1 MNLERGEGL
10 GRVDEGKSGV
20 LIQSCTWN
28 WELLKRRKMLKRRGA
43 DAGVAVSD
51 VQTVEKAPTWSSPG
65 RSTHSQLVPYVHCSQ
80 CHHLGEK
87 KKKAQLTADFMRQ
100 KKKKKNNIPVILL
113 LGKLGFFP
121 QLHCKFSLF
130 IEERD

>member
-1 MNLERGEGL
+1 
-10 GRVDEGKSGV
+10 
-20 LIQSCTWN
+20 
-28 WELLKRRKMLKRRGA
+28 MLKRRGA

-87 KKKAQLTADFMRQ
+87 KKSPAHCRLYET
-100 KKKKKNNIPVILL
+100 KKKNKKNIPVILL
-113 LGKLGFFP
+113 LGKLGVFP
-121 QLHCKFSLF
+121 QLHMKFSLF

>member
-100 KKKKKNNIPVILL
+100 KKKNNIPVILL
-113 LGKLGFFP
+113 LGKLGVFS
-121 QLHCKFSLF
+121 QLHMKFSLF

>member
-87 KKKAQLTADFMRQ
+87 KKSPAHCRLYET
-100 KKKKKNNIPVILL
+100 KKKNQKNIPVILL

-121 QLHCKFSLF
+121 QLHMKFSLF

>member
-87 KKKAQLTADFMRQ
+87 KKSPAHCRLYET
-100 KKKKKNNIPVILL
+100 KKKKQHSCHFTA
-113 LGKLGFFP
+113 GKVGV
-121 QLHCKFSLF
+121 FSPAALQIQF
-130 IEERD
+130 VYRRT

>member
-87 KKKAQLTADFMRQ
+87 KKSPAHCRLYETD
-100 KKKKKNNIPVILL
+100 KKKKKKKHSCHFTA
-113 LGKLGFFP
+113 GKVGV
-121 QLHCKFSLF
+121 FSPAAHEIQF
-130 IEERD
+130 VY

>member
-80 CHHLGEK
+80 CHHLGER
-87 KKKAQLTADFMRQ
+87 KKAQLTADFMKQ
-100 KKKKKNNIPVILL
+100 KKKRAFLSFYCWESW
-113 LGKLGFFP
+113 GFSPAAHEIQFVY
-121 QLHCKFSLF
+121 
-130 IEERD
+130 

>member
-87 KKKAQLTADFMRQ
+87 KKAQLTADFIRP
-100 KKKKKNNIPVILL
+100 KKKKTIPVILL

-121 QLHCKFSLF
+121 QLHMKFSLF

>member
-80 CHHLGEK
+80 CHHLGER
-87 KKKAQLTADFMRQ
+87 KKAQLTADFMTQ
-100 KKKKKNNIPVILL
+100 KNSCHFTA
-113 LGKLGFFP
+113 GKVGVFP
-121 QLHCKFSLF
+121 QLHMKFSLF

>member
-87 KKKAQLTADFMRQ
+87 KKKKKSPAHCRLYETKKHSCHFTA
-100 KKKKKNNIPVILL
+100 
-113 LGKLGFFP
+113 GKVGV
-121 QLHCKFSLF
+121 FSPAAHEIHF
-130 IEERD
+130 VY

>member
-65 RSTHSQLVPYVHCSQ
+65 RNTHSQLVPYVHCLQ
-80 CHHLGEK
+80 CHHLGE
-87 KKKAQLTADFMRQ
+87 RR
-100 KKKKKNNIPVILL
+100 KKNEIQFVY
-113 LGKLGFFP
+113 
-121 QLHCKFSLF
+121 
-130 IEERD
+130 

>member
-100 KKKKKNNIPVILL
+100 KKKNNIPVILL

-121 QLHCKFSLF
+121 QLHMKFSLF

>member
-87 KKKAQLTADFMRQ
+87 KKSPAHCRLYET
-100 KKKKKNNIPVILL
+100 KKKKKQHSCHFTA
-113 LGKLGFFP
+113 GKVGVFP

>member
-100 KKKKKNNIPVILL
+100 KKQQHSCHFTA
-113 LGKLGFFP
+113 GKVGV
-121 QLHCKFSLF
+121 FSPAAHEIQF
-130 IEERD
+130 VYRRT

>member
-87 KKKAQLTADFMRQ
+87 KKSPAHCRLYET
-100 KKKKKNNIPVILL
+100 KKKKKKKHSCHFTA
-113 LGKLGFFP
+113 GKVGV
-121 QLHCKFSLF
+121 FSPAAHEIQF
-130 IEERD
+130 VY